1 MGYDVMYDP
10 MDTIRWMLDE
20 ARDAVL
26 ADTYPGEKGRPK
38 AKPKARRE
46 AERVRYETLC
56 EVIWNVAGRPEPLET
71 VAEREFAVR

>member
-10 MDTIRWMLDE
+10 MDTMRWMLDE

-26 ADTYPGEKGRPK
+26 AESYVDEKGKTK
-38 AKPKARRE
+38 AKPKARRD
-46 AERVRYETLC
+46 ADRIRYETLC

-71 VAEREFAVR
+71 VAEREFALR